1 MKLNRSP
8 FPSNAFEQLSDAESS
23 HWWFRSRNRV
33 LLWAL
38 ATKVKSF
45 SNLLEIG
52 CGTGYVLEGISKTY
66 PDVELSG
73 AEYYEEGL
81 VFARKRV
88 PTAAFQQLDATTM
101 DNVDC
106 YDVIGAFD
114 VIEHIEQDEKVL
126 CNLGRALKHG
136 GTLMV
141 TVPQHRW
148 LWSAVDEYAC
158 HVRRYTRAELVDK
171 VTQAGLKVEYVSSFV
186 SLLLPVMWLARLRA
200 HKSGYNPMNEFRI
213 PKFLN
218 KFLESI
224 MTVELF
230 LLKNSLRFPVGGSLL
245 LLAKKL

>member
-1 MKLNRSP
+1 MKFNNAP
-8 FPSNAFEQLSDAESS
+8 FPSNAFAQLSEAESG

-33 LLWAL
+33 LLWSL

-45 SNLLEIG
+45 SNFLEIG
-52 CGTGYVLEGISKTY
+52 CGTGYVLEGISKTF

-88 PTAAFQQLDATTM
+88 PTATFQQLDATTM
-101 DNVDC
+101 DDVDC
-106 YDVIGAFD
+106 YDVVGAFD

-148 LWSAVDEYAC
+148 LWSSVDEHAC
-158 HVRRYTRAELVDK
+158 HVRPI
-171 VTQAGLKVEYVSSFV
+171 
-186 SLLLPVMWLARLRA
+186 PVQ
-200 HKSGYNPMNEFRI
+200 S
-213 PKFLN
+213 
-218 KFLESI
+218 
-224 MTVELF
+224 
-230 LLKNSLRFPVGGSLL
+230 
-245 LLAKKL
+245 